1 MSSLRD
7 KMLNYE
13 SVPPGETWD
22 KIAAALDEAQHGDQ
36 FPGRLHAMEIT
47 PPTFAWNK
55 IAAELDGEVKQEA
68 VVVNQPSRFRYF
80 LRYAAAAVVIGAV
93 AFGILRWT
101 GSSYQST
108 TGTAVAGI
116 TPDSGRTN
124 SAALIPTDS
133 QRAAGT
139 APDEDAANPG
149 QDRKLLAK
157 LDRPVRSQ
165 SRRLNSAVQTVGYPA
180 ANKISS
186 AIYTYNDHVP
196 TVADRY
202 IMLMTPDGNLIRM
215 SKKWGNL
222 VCCVSGEDPDAGC
235 KDQLKKW
242 QQKMATSS
250 LTTSAG
256 NFMDII
262 NLVNSLDEGTDL

>member
-1 MSSLRD
+1 MSSVKD

-13 SVPPGETWD
+13 AVPPQGTWD
-22 KIAAALDEAQHGDQ
+22 KIAAALDEAQQGDQ
-36 FPGRLHAMEIT
+36 FPARLHSMEVT
-47 PPTFAWNK
+47 PPAMAWEK
-55 IAAELDGEVKQEA
+55 IAASLEKEVTDTKVIKQS
-68 VVVNQPSRFRYF
+68 SRIPAF

-101 GSSYQST
+101 GNTDKNT
-108 TGTAVAGI
+108 TGTA
-116 TPDSGRTN
+116 
-124 SAALIPTDS
+124 AASIPTDS
-133 QRAAGT
+133 GQAVAS
-139 APDEDAANPG
+139 APPPPDTQKTINTGLDADALALE
-149 QDRKLLAK
+149 QSKKLMAR

-165 SRRLNSAVQTVGYPA
+165 SRRSNPGYPA
-180 ANKISS
+180 ASKVSA

-196 TVADRY
+196 SVADRY

-215 SKKWGNL
+215 SKKWGSL
-222 VCCVSGEDPDAGC
+222 VCCVSGEDPDADC

-242 QQKMATSS
+242 QEKMATSS

-262 NLVNSLDEGTDL
+262 SLVSSLEEGTDL

>member
-13 SVPPGETWD
+13 AVPPGETWE
-22 KIAAALDEAQHGDQ
+22 KIAAALDEARQGDQ
-36 FPGRLHAMEIT
+36 FPRRLHTMEVT
-47 PPTFAWNK
+47 PPAFAWNN
-55 IAAELDGEVKQEA
+55 ITAELDGETKQEA
-68 VVVNQPSRFRYF
+68 IVINQRFRFRSF

-101 GSSYQST
+101 GNSYQST
-108 TGTAVAGI
+108 TGAAVAGT
-116 TPDSGRTN
+116 TPDSGRANT
-124 SAALIPTDS
+124 ALAIPADTQRTTETD
-133 QRAAGT
+133 T
-139 APDEDAANPG
+139 DEEV
-149 QDRKLLAK
+149 QQKKLLAK
-157 LDRPVRSQ
+157 LDKPVRSQ
-165 SRRLNSAVQTVGYPA
+165 SRRLNSAVQTA
-180 ANKISS
+180 AYSAPSKISS

-262 NLVNSLDEGTDL
+262 NLVSSLEEGSDL